1 MAEQAKEQ
9 EKTKQDE
16 LRKQYE
22 REQELYNNRTLVS
35 NDEKLKL
42 GINFMYEAPPGVK
55 RDEERGLNEP
65 EVKFEWQRKYHA
77 PRERY
82 RTVQYHS
89 WLLIVSLVY
98 QS

>member
-55 RDEERGLNEP
+55 RDEDRDLNEP
-65 EVKFEWQRKYHA
+65 EVKFEWQRKYQA
-77 PRERY
+77 PRER
-82 RTVQYHS
+82 
-89 WLLIVSLVY
+89 
-98 QS
+98 